1 MSKVSSRING
11 FIKNTKSF
19 SDDLKKVLPVKNKLS
34 EKTPE
39 EQKALT
45 VLRATVNTLTNQDL
59 KSYLEETIRVYDAGA
74 NRAAIV
80 FLWAAVMEHL
90 YSRLSEKKLIK
101 KFDTEFKRRF
111 GRNKKYYRI
120 IRKKQDLL
128 YVKERD
134 FLEISEVA
142 GLYNRNIRAV
152 LIKDLDTRNK
162 CGHPTTYVPGDMETA
177 VFIERLIN
185 NILLKI

>member
-1 MSKVSSRING
+1 MDDFIN
-11 FIKNTKSF
+11 KTKSF
-19 SDDLKKVLPVKNKLS
+19 REDIKKLLPGGGDVA
-34 EKTPE
+34 EKSPE

-45 VLRATVNTLTNQDL
+45 TLRTTVRSLGDKEL
-59 KSYLEETIRVYDAGA
+59 KSYLIETIKAYDAGA

-80 FLWAAVMEHL
+80 FLWAVIVEHL
-90 YSRLSEKKLIK
+90 YSRLSEKRLIK

-111 GRNKKYYRI
+111 GSNKNYYRK

-134 FLEISEVA
+134 LLEISEVA
-142 GLYNRNIRAV
+142 GLYNRNIRDV
-152 LIKDLDTRNK
+152 LVKDLDTRNK
-162 CGHPTTYVPGDMETA
+162 CGHPTTYLPGDMETA